1 MTGPVET
8 GSGRHRAPA
17 GSDNGEP
24 AAGSDDPQPGGPT
37 VGADGDSA
45 AHAEAFGP
53 RAHLAMRYAAW
64 LTGAATLRGLIGPR
78 EAAQVWNRHILNSV
92 ALSTL
97 IEPNT
102 AVLDL
107 GSGAGL
113 PGIPLALAR
122 PDLTV
127 VLVEPKQRRVDFLTE
142 VVADLGISVQIV
154 RGRCTA
160 SGIVVLPEGSG
171 PAPDQVPVVICR
183 AVASLAEL
191 GRWSAPLLRGG
202 GELLAMKGESAT
214 EELRRDA
221 DALGRLGLHGGSVHN
236 LVSPDG
242 SPTTVVRVRKGR
254 VSRET

>member
-1 MTGPVET
+1 MPDDLEP
-8 GSGRHRAPA
+8 GRSAV
-17 GSDNGEP
+17 
-24 AAGSDDPQPGGPT
+24 DP
-37 VGADGDSA
+37 DGDSV

-53 RAHLAMRYAAW
+53 RAQLAERYAAW
-64 LTGAATLRGLIGPR
+64 LTGAAIIRGLIGPR
-78 EAAQVWNRHILNSV
+78 EAEHVWDRHILNSV
-92 ALSTL
+92 TLATL

-122 PDLTV
+122 PDLRV

-154 RGRCTA
+154 RGRCTP

-171 PAPDQVPVVICR
+171 PAPDQVPVVTCR

-191 GRWSAPLLRGG
+191 GRWSAPLLVNG
-202 GELLAMKGESAT
+202 GELLAMKGESAD

-221 DALGRLGLHGGSVHN
+221 DSLGRLGLHGGHVHN
-236 LVSPDG
+236 LVAPDG

>member
-1 MTGPVET
+1 MPGDGGP
-8 GSGRHRAPA
+8 SGVPGEGAPA
-17 GSDNGEP
+17 AVPADPESGQSLVGPNG
-24 AAGSDDPQPGGPT
+24 ASYAL
-37 VGADGDSA
+37 
-45 AHAEAFGP
+45 AEIFGP
-53 RAHLAMRYAAW
+53 RAQLAQRYAEW
-64 LTGAATLRGLIGPR
+64 LTGAAIVRGLIGPR
-78 EAAQVWNRHILNSV
+78 EDAHVWDRHILNCV
-92 ALSTL
+92 TLATL

-142 VVADLGISVQIV
+142 VVADLGITVQIV
-154 RGRCTA
+154 RGRCTPA
-160 SGIVVLPEGSG
+160 GIVVLPEGSAS
-171 PAPDQVPVVICR
+171 APDQVSVVTCR

-191 GRWSAPLLRGG
+191 GRWSAPLLLNGG
-202 GELLAMKGESAT
+202 DLLAMKGESAA

-221 DALGRLGLHGGSVHN
+221 DSLGRLGLHGGSVHN
-236 LVSPDG
+236 LVAPDG